1 MNQPPTELELKR
13 RIIESGKLLLD
24 INYQLGSDPL
34 LQDTVYGLETDKDLV
49 NAFDDLAESDPEEAI
64 RVLKSAIEVLFHG
77 YRMHSA
83 KDQLAR
89 LRERKS

>member
-1 MNQPPTELELKR
+1 MNQPVTELELKR
-13 RIIESGKLLLD
+13 RIIKSGKVLLD

-34 LQDTVYGLETDKDLV
+34 LQDTVYGLETEKDVV

-64 RVLKSAIEVLFHG
+64 RVLKLAIDVLFHG
-77 YRMHSA
+77 YQMHSA

-89 LRERKS
+89 LRDRKS